1 MDYYLDKRSE
11 EVLQLLLY
19 ANHYITVN
27 EIATHLNV
35 SKRTIYYEINK
46 INSWFSNNGIPP
58 IVQQRQK
65 GIILTEDQRSFL
77 RQEYYLEQSTPV
89 VLSPQERYNT
99 EICMMLVGGETL
111 YIENF
116 AQTCDVSRNTIIND
130 FKQVTKILNQ
140 YNLTTSYSI
149 RTGYTVVGDVFKKR
163 ALFFLLFPD
172 LWTIYMNNKSEE
184 IIAIVEANLT
194 KLKEIE
200 NKLNEQYV
208 SGVLPALAVFITEM
222 ANKEESLQFFNVDE
236 AEITETQEY
245 ELIDTYFPDL
255 ITNEKIYV
263 SLHLLGSR
271 IQTVPVNIMNKEHES
286 YRLAQQLVEEFE
298 KVTLSYFANKEE
310 LIKAITAHLHSSM
323 YRYRYG
329 IQLGNPM
336 LNEIKNEYSEL
347 FEFTKRACKVLEK
360 KIGFY
365 ISDAEIAYLTLH
377 FGAYLISRKPVENEF
392 KILVICNSGAGTSA
406 MIKNEVMALVPQANE
421 ITNISL
427 QDYDPNHNYDVVI
440 STIYIKE
447 EQNLVKV
454 HPILTDLDRI
464 AILRKCMYAEPYM
477 QLQLNEIVK
486 IASKYMPEDKLELF
500 QTELKNTFSDKN
512 INTLPQKGYG
522 EGLLYYLNPGHI
534 QVVENEVDW
543 EQAIHIS
550 ASSLLMDD
558 VITQSYI
565 DSIIRNQ
572 KNGYHM
578 FLNSDIV
585 LAHSSIND
593 GVKKLGISMATF
605 KKTVPFLNEKQATII
620 ITLAA
625 ENQTEHIQVLNDILK
640 IFQKKK
646 NIQKITDFNK
656 SIDIYSF
663 LQNELNS

>member
-208 SGVLPALAVFITEM
+208 SG
-222 ANKEESLQFFNVDE
+222 
-236 AEITETQEY
+236 
-245 ELIDTYFPDL
+245 
-255 ITNEKIYV
+255 
-263 SLHLLGSR
+263 
-271 IQTVPVNIMNKEHES
+271 
-286 YRLAQQLVEEFE
+286 
-298 KVTLSYFANKEE
+298 
-310 LIKAITAHLHSSM
+310 
-323 YRYRYG
+323 
-329 IQLGNPM
+329 
-336 LNEIKNEYSEL
+336 
-347 FEFTKRACKVLEK
+347 
-360 KIGFY
+360 
-365 ISDAEIAYLTLH
+365 
-377 FGAYLISRKPVENEF
+377 
-392 KILVICNSGAGTSA
+392 
-406 MIKNEVMALVPQANE
+406 
-421 ITNISL
+421 
-427 QDYDPNHNYDVVI
+427 
-440 STIYIKE
+440 
-447 EQNLVKV
+447 
-454 HPILTDLDRI
+454 
-464 AILRKCMYAEPYM
+464 
-477 QLQLNEIVK
+477 
-486 IASKYMPEDKLELF
+486 ASCL
-500 QTELKNTFSDKN
+500 
-512 INTLPQKGYG
+512 
-522 EGLLYYLNPGHI
+522 
-534 QVVENEVDW
+534 
-543 EQAIHIS
+543 
-550 ASSLLMDD
+550 
-558 VITQSYI
+558 
-565 DSIIRNQ
+565 
-572 KNGYHM
+572 
-578 FLNSDIV
+578 
-585 LAHSSIND
+585 SSI
-593 GVKKLGISMATF
+593 
-605 KKTVPFLNEKQATII
+605 
-620 ITLAA
+620 
-625 ENQTEHIQVLNDILK
+625 H
-640 IFQKKK
+640 
-646 NIQKITDFNK
+646 
-656 SIDIYSF
+656 Y
-663 LQNELNS
+663 

>member
-534 QVVENEVDW
+534 QVVENEVDR

-565 DSIIRNQ
+565 
-572 KNGYHM
+572 
-578 FLNSDIV
+578 V
-585 LAHSSIND
+585 
-593 GVKKLGISMATF
+593 
-605 KKTVPFLNEKQATII
+605 
-620 ITLAA
+620 
-625 ENQTEHIQVLNDILK
+625 
-640 IFQKKK
+640 
-646 NIQKITDFNK
+646 
-656 SIDIYSF
+656 
-663 LQNELNS
+663 

>member
-593 GVKKLGISMATF
+593 GVKKLGISW
-605 KKTVPFLNEKQATII
+605 L
-620 ITLAA
+620 
-625 ENQTEHIQVLNDILK
+625 HLK
-640 IFQKKK
+640 NLFH
-646 NIQKITDFNK
+646 
-656 SIDIYSF
+656 S
-663 LQNELNS
+663 

>member
-440 STIYIKE
+440 
-447 EQNLVKV
+447 L
-454 HPILTDLDRI
+454 
-464 AILRKCMYAEPYM
+464 
-477 QLQLNEIVK
+477 
-486 IASKYMPEDKLELF
+486 
-500 QTELKNTFSDKN
+500 
-512 INTLPQKGYG
+512 
-522 EGLLYYLNPGHI
+522 
-534 QVVENEVDW
+534 
-543 EQAIHIS
+543 
-550 ASSLLMDD
+550 
-558 VITQSYI
+558 
-565 DSIIRNQ
+565 
-572 KNGYHM
+572 
-578 FLNSDIV
+578 
-585 LAHSSIND
+585 
-593 GVKKLGISMATF
+593 
-605 KKTVPFLNEKQATII
+605 
-620 ITLAA
+620 
-625 ENQTEHIQVLNDILK
+625 
-640 IFQKKK
+640 
-646 NIQKITDFNK
+646 
-656 SIDIYSF
+656 
-663 LQNELNS
+663 